1 MTFEN
6 RFYGENGEK
15 RQCVQLIERNWEV
28 EAMVNDWKLLFLEA
42 GSPWD

>member
-6 RFYGENGEK
+6 RFYGENGDK
-15 RQCVQLIERNWEV
+15 RQSVQLIERNCEV
-28 EAMVNDWKLLFLEA
+28 KVMVNDWKLLFLEA